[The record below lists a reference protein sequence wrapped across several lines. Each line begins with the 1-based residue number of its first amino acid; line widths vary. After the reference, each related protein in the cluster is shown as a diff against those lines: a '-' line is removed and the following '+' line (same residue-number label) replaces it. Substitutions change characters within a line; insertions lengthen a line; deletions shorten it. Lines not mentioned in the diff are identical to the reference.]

1 MRKLVHSVT
10 IAFDAL
16 RVNKLRSALTMLGII
31 IGVAAVI
38 AMVGVGSGA
47 EERIKQQIASIGSN
61 VIVVLSGSL
70 TSSGIRMGT
79 GNAQTLT
86 EDDARAIVR
95 ECDGVALATPA
106 VRGGVQAVYGNSN
119 WGTQVLGVTP
129 DYLAIRDIEVAEGQ
143 PFTNADVEAAASVA
157 LLGKTVIDNL
167 FFGEDP
173 VGRSIRIKT
182 VSFTIIG
189 TLVPKGQS
197 PSGQD
202 QDDVI
207 LMPISTAKKKVIG
220 VSQANYGAV
229 GSIMVQA
236 KEGRTEDAQEQMA
249 SLLRQ
254 RHHLQW
260 NEDDDFTIRN
270 MEEVFRAQE
279 NSARIMSILL
289 AAIASVSL
297 IVGGIGIMN
306 IMLVSVTER
315 TREIGLRQAVGAK
328 TTDILAQFLAEAVT
342 LSVAGGAV
350 GVAMGV
356 VASFLISYFA
366 DWSTVVSITAI
377 VVGFLF
383 SGLVGIFFGYYPAR
397 KAAYMDP
404 IEALR
409 YE

>member
-1 MRKLVHSVT
+1 MKKLVHSMT

-47 EERIKQQIASIGSN
+47 EQRIKEQIASIGSN

-86 EDDARAIVR
+86 EDDARAMVR

-106 VRGGVQAVYGNSN
+106 VRGGIQAVYGNSN

-129 DYLAIRDIEVAEGQ
+129 DYLPIRDIEIAEGE
-143 PFTNADVEAAASVA
+143 PFSNADVEAAASVA

-173 VGRSIRIKT
+173 VGKTIRIKT
-182 VSFTIIG
+182 VSFTVIG

-207 LMPISTAKKKVIG
+207 LMPISTAKKRVIG
-220 VSQANYGAV
+220 VSQANYAAV

-249 SLLRQ
+249 TLLRQ

-328 TTDILAQFLAEAVT
+328 TMDILGQFLAEAVT
-342 LSVAGGAV
+342 LSLAGGAAGV
-350 GVAMGV
+350 GMGV
-356 VASFLISYFA
+356 LASFLISYFA
-366 DWSTVVSITAI
+366 NWATVVSLTAI

-383 SGLVGIFFGYYPAR
+383 SGLVGVFFGYYPAR

>member
-1 MRKLVHSVT
+1 MKKLTHSLG

-16 RVNKLRSALTMLGII
+16 RINKMRSALTMLGII

-38 AMVGVGSGA
+38 AMVAVGSGA
-47 EERIKQQIASIGSN
+47 EERIREQIASIGSN

-70 TSSGIRMGT
+70 TSSGLRMGT

-86 EDDARAIVR
+86 EDDSRAIVR
-95 ECDGVALATPA
+95 ECDAVAFATPV
-106 VRGGVQAVYGNSN
+106 VRGGVQTVYGNSN
-119 WGTQVLGVTP
+119 WGTQVMGTTP
-129 DYLAIRDIEVAEGQ
+129 DYLAVRDIEIQEGQ
-143 PFTNADVEAAASVA
+143 PFTASDVDSASSVA
-157 LLGKTVIDNL
+157 LLGKTVVDNL
-167 FFGEDP
+167 FYGEDP
-173 VGRSIRIKT
+173 VGKVIRIKT
-182 VSFTIIG
+182 VAFTVIA

-207 LMPISTAKKKVIG
+207 LIPLSTAKKRVIG
-220 VSQANYGAV
+220 ASQANYAAV
-229 GSIMVQA
+229 GSIIVQA
-236 KEGRTEDAQEQMA
+236 KEGRTEDAQDQMS

-315 TREIGLRQAVGAK
+315 TKEIGLRQAVGAK
-328 TTDILAQFLAEAVT
+328 TTDILGQFLAESVT
-342 LSVAGGAV
+342 LSLAGGAS
-350 GVAMGV
+350 GVALGV
-356 VASFLISYFA
+356 TASTLISYFA
-366 DWSTVVSITAI
+366 GWSTVLSPSAI
-377 VVGFLF
+377 LVAFLF
-383 SGLVGIFFGYYPAR
+383 SGLVGVFFGYYPAR